1 MLSGGEQQMIALGR
15 ALSRDPQLLLA
26 DELSLGLAPMIV
38 DRLLSAV
45 RTAADEQGIGA
56 LIVEQ
61 HARKA
66 LKYSDRIYLMSRG
79 RIQMEMTSD
88 EARSRLDEIE
98 EAYLAGTSESE
109 EDHIERRRRKDVRQ
123 AWGRLRVKERELRR
137 LSGTQVSRRRTG
149 EDDHILDDEQHRR
162 DSQMRIRRGRKY

>member
-1 MLSGGEQQMIALGR
+1 
-15 ALSRDPQLLLA
+15 
-26 DELSLGLAPMIV
+26 
-38 DRLLSAV
+38 
-45 RTAADEQGIGA
+45 
-56 LIVEQ
+56 
-61 HARKA
+61 
-66 LKYSDRIYLMSRG
+66 
-79 RIQMEMTSD
+79 MEMTSE
-88 EARSRLDEIE
+88 EARSRLGEIE

-149 EDDHILDDEQHRR
+149 EDDQILDDEQHRR